1 MDGAKCYFSKKVK
14 TMRRTSFF
22 HLFPVVFLVPS
33 GILIAQTAGS
43 APLFSYTRLWP
54 VHMVLMSLSFA
65 HLLAGTIV
73 SAFMK
78 KKKWRLALHR
88 RLQWTG
94 GISGIAGL
102 AIALC
107 MVSVSSGLHFRI
119 LHSIIGLIGI
129 VLIVSEL
136 TAGLLIF
143 GVSSGKKKAFR
154 LVHRWLGR
162 FTLALLAVVIVSGLR
177 IAGVF

>member
-1 MDGAKCYFSKKVK
+1 VKCYFSKKVK
-14 TMRRTSFF
+14 IMRRTNFF

-33 GILIAQTAGS
+33 GILIAQTAGDTS
-43 APLFSYTRLWP
+43 LFSYTRLWP
-54 VHMVLMSLSFA
+54 VHMILMSFSFA
-65 HLLAGTIV
+65 HLLAGMVV
-73 SAFMK
+73 SAYMK

-102 AIALC
+102 STALC
-107 MVSVSSGLHFRI
+107 MVSVSSGLHFKI

-129 VLIVSEL
+129 VMIISDLAV
-136 TAGLLIF
+136 GLLIF
-143 GVSSGKKKAFR
+143 RVQNDKKKTFR

-162 FTLALLAVVIVSGLR
+162 FTLVLLAVVIVSGLR